1 MRQIYAEA
9 FSNLALPRFLKQ
21 RVVSLDWFSGLL
33 DNQRE
38 NLIKINFVLS
48 FLIEENK
55 IFEVVA
61 RDAKGDKW
69 NLFLPILRAM
79 LEVFFCRISNH
90 FKR

>member
-9 FSNLALPRFLKQ
+9 FSNLALLRFLKQ

-61 RDAKGDKW
+61 RDAKGDK
-69 NLFLPILRAM
+69 
-79 LEVFFCRISNH
+79 
-90 FKR
+90 